1 MVKTFKIICA
11 IRVYFRKKRKENKR
25 KRKKEQLKINKRGRK
40 GKLKKKLQTLTR
52 RMFNMH
58 EAMLF

>member
-11 IRVYFRKKRKENKR
+11 IRVYFRKKRKER
-25 KRKKEQLKINKRGRK
+25 KRNKEQLKINKRGRK